1 MTIRNIRIFLAVVN
15 HHNNISEAARSL
27 YLSQPSVSVAIQE
40 IEREYQLQLFERLA
54 RRLYLTDAGQEFL
67 EYAQRI
73 ASTFDDMDRQLKE
86 KKDHETIRIGAS
98 ITIGSRRMPEYVK
111 QFQSCHPLAEVFVK
125 VGFSRDLEKM
135 LLVNELDLALVETP
149 VHNKELE
156 AEKYAADRLDL
167 VMPAARRY
175 EADLEMPLERFL
187 QEDILLREKGSGARD
202 IFDKAMEE
210 HGAGPVVPLW
220 EATSTTALLNAVQS
234 GLGVT
239 VLPHQMAED
248 AVNGGRVVRGS
259 IRKIRME
266 QAFFIVYHQDKMR
279 TPLMQDFMDIV
290 RGAQPL

>member
-1 MTIRNIRIFLAVVN
+1 
-15 HHNNISEAARSL
+15 
-27 YLSQPSVSVAIQE
+27 
-40 IEREYQLQLFERLA
+40 
-54 RRLYLTDAGQEFL
+54 
-67 EYAQRI
+67 
-73 ASTFDDMDRQLKE
+73 
-86 KKDHETIRIGAS
+86 
-98 ITIGSRRMPEYVK
+98 MPEYVK
-111 QFQSCHPLAEVFVK
+111 QFRSSHPLAEVFVK

-167 VMPAARRY
+167 VMPAARGY

-187 QEDILLREKGSGARD
+187 REDILLREKGSGARD

-266 QAFFIVYHQDKMR
+266 QTFFIVYHQDKMR

-290 RGAQPL
+290 RGAQSL

>member
-1 MTIRNIRIFLAVVN
+1 M
-15 HHNNISEAARSL
+15 
-27 YLSQPSVSVAIQE
+27 SVAIQE
-40 IEREYQLQLFERLA
+40 IEREYQLQLFERLS

-167 VMPAARRY
+167 VMPATQGY
-175 EADLEMPLERFL
+175 EANLEMPLERFL

-290 RGAQPL
+290 RGTQPL

>member
-1 MTIRNIRIFLAVVN
+1 M
-15 HHNNISEAARSL
+15 
-27 YLSQPSVSVAIQE
+27 SVAIQE
-40 IEREYQLQLFERLA
+40 IEREYQLQLFERLS

-167 VMPAARRY
+167 VMPATQGY
-175 EADLEMPLERFL
+175 EANLEMPLERFL
-187 QEDILLREKGSGARD
+187 QEDILLREKG
-202 IFDKAMEE
+202 
-210 HGAGPVVPLW
+210 VPLW

-290 RGAQPL
+290 RGTQPL

>member
-40 IEREYQLQLFERLA
+40 IEREYQLQLFERLS

-167 VMPAARRY
+167 VMPATQGY
-175 EADLEMPLERFL
+175 EANLEMPLERFL
-187 QEDILLREKGSGARD
+187 QEDILLREKGSGR
-202 IFDKAMEE
+202 
-210 HGAGPVVPLW
+210 
-220 EATSTTALLNAVQS
+220 SAL
-234 GLGVT
+234 
-239 VLPHQMAED
+239 
-248 AVNGGRVVRGS
+248 GS
-259 IRKIRME
+259 HE
-266 QAFFIVYHQDKMR
+266 YDCAFK
-279 TPLMQDFMDIV
+279 
-290 RGAQPL
+290 RGAERTRRYGSAASDGGGCCKWRTCGQREHPENPDGTGVFYCVSSG

>member
-1 MTIRNIRIFLAVVN
+1 
-15 HHNNISEAARSL
+15 
-27 YLSQPSVSVAIQE
+27 
-40 IEREYQLQLFERLA
+40 
-54 RRLYLTDAGQEFL
+54 
-67 EYAQRI
+67 
-73 ASTFDDMDRQLKE
+73 
-86 KKDHETIRIGAS
+86 
-98 ITIGSRRMPEYVK
+98 
-111 QFQSCHPLAEVFVK
+111 
-125 VGFSRDLEKM
+125 
-135 LLVNELDLALVETP
+135 
-149 VHNKELE
+149 
-156 AEKYAADRLDL
+156 
-167 VMPAARRY
+167 MPATQGY
-175 EADLEMPLERFL
+175 EANLEMPLERFL

-202 IFDKAMEE
+202 IFDKALEE

-290 RGAQPL
+290 RGTQPL

>member
-1 MTIRNIRIFLAVVN
+1 MTIRNIRIFLSVVN

-40 IEREYQLQLFERLA
+40 IEREYQLQLFERLS

-86 KKDHETIRIGAS
+86 KKEHETIRIGAS
-98 ITIGSRRMPEYVK
+98 ITIGSRKMPEYVK

-135 LLVNELDLALVETP
+135 LLVNGLDLALVETP

-156 AEKYAADRLDL
+156 AQKYAVDTLDL
-167 VMPAARRY
+167 IMPAAQGF
-175 EADLEMPLERFL
+175 EMNLEMPLEGFL
-187 QEDILLREKGSGARD
+187 QENILLREKGSGARD
-202 IFDKAMEE
+202 IFDRAMEE

-239 VLPHQMAED
+239 VLPRQMAED
-248 AVNGGRVVRGS
+248 AVREGRVVRGS

>member
-40 IEREYQLQLFERLA
+40 IEREYQLQLFERLS

-86 KKDHETIRIGAS
+86 KKDHET
-98 ITIGSRRMPEYVK
+98 MPEYVK

-167 VMPAARRY
+167 VMPATQGY
-175 EADLEMPLERFL
+175 EANLEMPLERFL

-290 RGAQPL
+290 RGTQPL